1 MSRSIRASAIAVL
14 TVVVG
19 LANITMACDG
29 DGGDTAP
36 TAVDEPDPIDTGPT
50 TTSARNTPFCAGMID
65 LGERLD
71 EAEDTDD
78 IATLIRSTYAEL
90 ADVVPDEIRAD
101 FEAVRQLLVDQADG
115 TAATS
120 TSAPVQTTEDVSD
133 ATAADGDGEGA
144 SILDTP
150 SERLADYVELTCRST
165 ANNPGPAETQPP

>member
-1 MSRSIRASAIAVL
+1 
-14 TVVVG
+14 
-19 LANITMACDG
+19 MACDG

-36 TAVDEPDPIDTGPT
+36 TAVDEPDPIDTGAT
-50 TTSARNTPFCAGMID
+50 TTSARSTAFCAGMIG

-71 EAEDTDD
+71 QMDDTEE
-78 IATLIRSTYAEL
+78 IATLIRSTYADL

-101 FEAVRQLLVDQADG
+101 FEAVRQLLVDRADG
-115 TAATS
+115 TGATS
-120 TSAPVQTTEDVSD
+120 TSTPPTTDDVSD
-133 ATAADGDGEGA
+133 ATAAEGDGEGA